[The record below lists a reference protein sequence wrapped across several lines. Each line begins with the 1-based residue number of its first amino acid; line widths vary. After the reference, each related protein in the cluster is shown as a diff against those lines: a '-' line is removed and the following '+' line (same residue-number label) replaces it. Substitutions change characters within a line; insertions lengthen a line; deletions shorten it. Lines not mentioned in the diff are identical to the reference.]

1 MLHTYM
7 FQGAYDLCTYTEVY
21 IIIGKWWIFDKF
33 FFFSEILK
41 IFVKKIKIIAKT
53 GMAFMHIPE
62 PQKNDCIPVYG
73 ASTMEFGLVYIK
85 FETPAYEIQ
94 NQNKSK

>member
-1 MLHTYM
+1 
-7 FQGAYDLCTYTEVY
+7 
-21 IIIGKWWIFDKF
+21 
-33 FFFSEILK
+33 
-41 IFVKKIKIIAKT
+41 
-53 GMAFMHIPE
+53 MAFMHIPE

-85 FETPAYEIQ
+85 FETAAYEIQ